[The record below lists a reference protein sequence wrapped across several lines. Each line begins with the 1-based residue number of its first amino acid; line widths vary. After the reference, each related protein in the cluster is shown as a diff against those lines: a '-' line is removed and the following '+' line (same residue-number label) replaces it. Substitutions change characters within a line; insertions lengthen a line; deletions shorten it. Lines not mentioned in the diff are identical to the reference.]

1 MNLDA
6 SLVFAS
12 SAMGMGMGMGV
23 GVGMGMGVGMGTS
36 HGSRVTGLPCALL
49 GAARESLCNL
59 VIPYSWGADERLNV
73 A

>member
-1 MNLDA
+1 MA
-6 SLVFAS
+6 RR
-12 SAMGMGMGMGV
+12 V
-23 GVGMGMGVGMGTS
+23 GTKDWPLMGVGMGTS